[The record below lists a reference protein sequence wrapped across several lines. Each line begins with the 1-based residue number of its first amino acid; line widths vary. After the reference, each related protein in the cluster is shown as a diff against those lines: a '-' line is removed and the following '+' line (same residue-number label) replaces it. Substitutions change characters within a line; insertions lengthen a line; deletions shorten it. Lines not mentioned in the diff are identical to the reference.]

1 MLKKVNKLKNLKVS
15 DQTKGLQMIA
25 QVLSI
30 MSLALAL
37 ALALVCPLQAVHAQS
52 DIASVIDQ
60 ADGVDIWLITDIHYM
75 APSLTDGGQRFEIF
89 QKQAA
94 GMDYEYGP
102 DRMEALIKQIETAQI
117 KNEQP
122 EALIVAGDLTSNG
135 EYQAMLDLAEYFGRI
150 EALGTEVLVIPGNH
164 DIHNGWAVRFEGKKT
179 IKVQQ
184 TSPADFAEIFAD
196 FGYGEAVARDP
207 ESLSYLA
214 QVTDDWQLL
223 MLDTNIYSE
232 TKGQGQSESQGRVK
246 DETIAWAETVVKQ
259 AQVLPIMHHG
269 ALSHFRGEVQ
279 EIQNDNELD
288 TFQQFLVAHR
298 IPLTLAGHL
307 HTQHITSLQTP
318 DFTLNEV
325 ITTSFSI
332 YPGKIG
338 RVQLSNNSA
347 NYQQIDLDMRAY
359 FQAGAYDQYMTHLAG
374 LHENST
380 HLIIFDTLY
389 NDDELKPHTEEISE
403 VFEALNLSFFMGSIS
418 EEWTKLEAA
427 LAEIDNY
434 IFYTD
439 YRFFND
445 YLDLILST
453 KDYSQTELGVGW

>member
-1 MLKKVNKLKNLKVS
+1 MLKKVNKLKNLKVR

-30 MSLALAL
+30 MSLALAC
-37 ALALVCPLQAVHAQS
+37 VCPLQSVHAQS
-52 DIASVIDQ
+52 EIEFGMDQ
-60 ADGVDIWLITDIHYM
+60 ADVVDIWLITDIHYM
-75 APSLTDGGQRFEIF
+75 APSLTDGSQRFEIF

-102 DRMEALIKQIETAQI
+102 DRMEALIKQIETAQMEG
-117 KNEQP
+117 EQP
-122 EALIVAGDLTSNG
+122 QALIVAGDLTSNG

-150 EALGTEVLVIPGNH
+150 EALGTEVFVIPGNH

-246 DETIAWAETVVKQ
+246 EETIAWAETMVKQ
-259 AQVLPIMHHG
+259 AKVLPIMHHG

-279 EIQNDNELD
+279 KVQNDNELD
-288 TFQQFLVAHR
+288 AFQQFLVTHR

-338 RVQLSNNSA
+338 RVQLSNNSV
-347 NYQQIDLDMRAY
+347 NYQQIDLDMR
-359 FQAGAYDQYMTHLAG
+359 FSFEEGEYDQYMTHLAD
-374 LHENST
+374 LHKNST

-389 NDDELKPHTEEISE
+389 NDQTLKPYTEEISE

-434 IFYTD
+434 IVDTD

>member
-1 MLKKVNKLKNLKVS
+1 MIKNVKNLNLLKAS
-15 DQTKGLQMIA
+15 NRNKRLHAIA

-30 MSLALAL
+30 MSLALAC
-37 ALALVCPLQAVHAQS
+37 VCPLQSVHAQS
-52 DIASVIDQ
+52 EIEFGMDQ

-102 DRMEALIKQIETAQI
+102 NRMEALIKQIETAQMDD
-117 KNEQP
+117 EQP
-122 EALIVAGDLTSNG
+122 QALIVAGDLTSNG

-164 DIHNGWAVRFEGKKT
+164 DIHNGWAVRFEEKKT

-318 DFTLNEV
+318 DFTLKEV

-338 RVQLSNNSA
+338 KIQLSTNSV
-347 NYQQIDLDMRAY
+347 NYQQIDLDMRFTFEADE
-359 FQAGAYDQYMTHLAG
+359 YDQYMTHLAD

-389 NDDELKPHTEEISE
+389 NDQTLKPYTEEISE
-403 VFEALNLSFFMGSIS
+403 VFEALNLSFFKGSVS
-418 EEWTKLEAA
+418 EDWAQLEVA
-427 LAEIDNY
+427 LAGIDDH
-434 IFYTD
+434 IADSD

-445 YLDLILST
+445 YLELILST
-453 KDYSQTELGVGW
+453 KDYSQTQLGVDW

>member
-1 MLKKVNKLKNLKVS
+1 MNPSVSGMIVATEVELMLKKVNKLKNLKVR

-30 MSLALAL
+30 MSLS
-37 ALALVCPLQAVHAQS
+37 LALVCPLQPVHAQS

-60 ADGVDIWLITDIHYM
+60 ADVVDIWLITDIHYM
-75 APSLTDGGQRFEIF
+75 APSLTDGGQRFDIF

-135 EYQAMLDLAEYFGRI
+135 EYQAMLDLAEYFDRI
-150 EALGTEVLVIPGNH
+150 EALGTEVFVIPGNH

-246 DETIAWAETVVKQ
+246 EETIAWAETVVKQ
-259 AQVLPIMHHG
+259 AKGNWRVVT
-269 ALSHFRGEVQ
+269 LS
-279 EIQNDNELD
+279 
-288 TFQQFLVAHR
+288 
-298 IPLTLAGHL
+298 
-307 HTQHITSLQTP
+307 
-318 DFTLNEV
+318 
-325 ITTSFSI
+325 
-332 YPGKIG
+332 
-338 RVQLSNNSA
+338 
-347 NYQQIDLDMRAY
+347 
-359 FQAGAYDQYMTHLAG
+359 
-374 LHENST
+374 
-380 HLIIFDTLY
+380 
-389 NDDELKPHTEEISE
+389 
-403 VFEALNLSFFMGSIS
+403 
-418 EEWTKLEAA
+418 
-427 LAEIDNY
+427 
-434 IFYTD
+434 
-439 YRFFND
+439 
-445 YLDLILST
+445 YL
-453 KDYSQTELGVGW
+453 